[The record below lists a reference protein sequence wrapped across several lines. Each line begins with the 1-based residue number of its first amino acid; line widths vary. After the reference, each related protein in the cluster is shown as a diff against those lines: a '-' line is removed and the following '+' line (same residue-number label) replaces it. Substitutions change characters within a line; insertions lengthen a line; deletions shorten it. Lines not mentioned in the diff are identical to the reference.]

1 MMLALI
7 ILGKEFVTFGNID
20 VYLELVIEELQ
31 MI

>member
-1 MMLALI
+1 MLALI